1 MQQLAN
7 GVEILSEHS
16 VVTIAKQFSESQ
28 FLASAQQF
36 VKQQQWQQ
44 VFVEQGADW
53 QVLGFY
59 IEQQLWWFRY
69 DALSQGAWF
78 ECANS
83 EHFHTS
89 SAPLLAALNHAN
101 FD

>member
-1 MQQLAN
+1 MQQLA
-7 GVEILSEHS
+7 GGIEVLAEHA
-16 VVTIAKQFSESQ
+16 VITISKSFTESQ
-28 FLASAQQF
+28 FLASAEQF

-44 VFVEQGADW
+44 AFIEQGADW

-59 IEQQLWWFRY
+59 IDQQLWWFRY

-83 EHFHTS
+83 EHFQAS
-89 SAPLLAALNHAN
+89 YAPLLAALNHAN
-101 FD
+101 FA